1 MPKSLN
7 IKVTVASII
16 CTFFIFL
23 PKLSGI
29 VSLCFDYR
37 NSTQCTNVAEDLFNM
52 SIFFIFVTIFSLI
65 TYFMPP
71 VTFTAWWRFARIA
84 IPVILLI
91 SLALNLEL
99 HHSAYG
105 DLQNIFDIP
114 ILVTLY
120 TVFILGSVWQI
131 VRNRG

>member
-1 MPKSLN
+1 MQKVILWVSILASVWFISYYFFNFSSFCNATDVRSECFQLLMIISRTSLF
-7 IKVTVASII
+7 A
-16 CTFFIFL
+16 
-23 PKLSGI
+23 P
-29 VSLCFDYR
+29 
-37 NSTQCTNVAEDLFNM
+37 
-52 SIFFIFVTIFSLI
+52 FVLVFSLI
-65 TYFMPP
+65 TYFMPTA
-71 VTFTAWWRFARIA
+71 TFIAWWRFARVA